1 MAKKKLNTRCPLQ
14 EECERKCTY
23 EGHELDCDYYFNN
36 AVGEDRTIED
46 QELIRAEREREVYE
60 AEYEAELAAVDE
72 EDHSPYATKMVYLPI
87 DCLHP
92 HPDNPRKDVG
102 DVSELAES
110 IKAKGVL
117 QNLTVV
123 PGHYLSDEE
132 MKKGYA
138 EYAAKPS
145 EELRVILNKRWTN
158 TDYTVLIGHRRL
170 AGAKLAG
177 LAELPCSIVEIS
189 IEDQVATM
197 LVENMQRSDLT
208 VYEEAKGF
216 QMMLDLGKSVKEVS
230 DMSGFSESTVRKRVK
245 LAELDEA
252 KFKKAVDRGATLFD
266 FAELDK
272 IEDPAVKDKLLGSMG
287 KSDFQNELRRELEA
301 QELKKKINAYAEQVA
316 KWAIR
321 VGTVTWEAGSR
332 YIEVEGEKVEV
343 KYARNYNR
351 WTADNVSAAEPPE
364 GGENRRL
371 FYAVNANEVN
381 VYSEITEED
390 REKNDQS
397 IAEAQ
402 KKRDREEAI
411 TNEFRAITA
420 RHYQLRRDFILDFN
434 QFKQKSVEVAEFIS
448 DTMVMYGM
456 ERRYG
461 SEDIKLLAEL
471 LDVPLNETEDDLDYH
486 EFLRVK
492 KEFPERTMLI
502 IAFWLRDDAD
512 EGYWQNKWDSTL
524 CAYRRVFSENEDLTN
539 TYRLL
544 KWLGYEMSTE
554 EEQMYKGTHQ
564 MFDAMDDEDEDYEC
578 ESEDE

>member
-14 EECERKCTY
+14 VECERKCTY

-72 EDHSPYATKMVYLPI
+72 EDHLPDATKMVYLPI
-87 DCLHP
+87 DRLHP

-145 EELRVILNKRWTN
+145 EELRVILNRRWTN
-158 TDYTVLIGHRRL
+158 ADYTVLIGHRRL

-177 LAELPCSIVEIS
+177 LTELPCSIVEMS

-272 IEDPAVKDKLLGSMG
+272 IEDPTTKDKLLDSIG
-287 KSDFQNELRRELEA
+287 KADFQNELKRELEK
-301 QELKKKINAYAEQVA
+301 QKDRKKLEHYVEEVSKWAAPADKTEWGNGHKVAKVGNDTIEVDYVRNYGTYGSSTAVVEKPDDADERRYFFIRSSYSVDIYAEL
-316 KWAIR
+316 
-321 VGTVTWEAGSR
+321 TEALR
-332 YIEVEGEKVEV
+332 AEK
-343 KYARNYNR
+343 
-351 WTADNVSAAEPPE
+351 AAQ
-364 GGENRRL
+364 
-371 FYAVNANEVN
+371 
-381 VYSEITEED
+381 D
-390 REKNDQS
+390 
-397 IAEAQ
+397 AERQ
-402 KKRDREEAI
+402 EKRDREEAI
-411 TNEFRAITA
+411 TNEFRTITA
-420 RHYQLRRDFILDFN
+420 RHYQLRRDFILNFN

-461 SEDIKLLAEL
+461 SEDIEL
-471 LDVPLNETEDDLDYH
+471 LSELLGVPLNEAEDSLDYH
-486 EFLRVK
+486 EFLRIK

-512 EGYWQNKWDSTL
+512 EGYWQNRWDSTL
-524 CAYRRVFSENEDLTN
+524 AAYRRVFNENENLSE

-554 EEQMYKGTHQ
+554 EEQMYKGTHH
-564 MFDAMDDEDEDYEC
+564 MFDATNDDEDDYPEDG
-578 ESEDE
+578 EDE